1 MMGASVSRNDELR
14 RQALAK
20 ELKQFTRH
28 DLATMLA
35 NIIPAIVTVRE
46 DVFIDNLHREKYH
59 RLVNTWNKKVD
70 IYNARYKHYA
80 MKQLPKNMQVEFN
93 AFFNAFKKLEKHV
106 EAQKKIM
113 LERGLIKEEK
123 ESGT

>member
-1 MMGASVSRNDELR
+1 MGASVSRNDELR

-20 ELKQFTRH
+20 ELKQFTGQ

-35 NIIPAIVTVRE
+35 NIIPAIATVRD

-70 IYNARYKHYA
+70 VYNARYRRYA
-80 MKQLPKNMQVEFN
+80 MKKLPKNMQIEFDG
-93 AFFNAFKKLEKHV
+93 FFYAFKKLEKHV

-113 LERGLIKEEK
+113 LERGLLKEEE
-123 ESGT
+123 ESGI